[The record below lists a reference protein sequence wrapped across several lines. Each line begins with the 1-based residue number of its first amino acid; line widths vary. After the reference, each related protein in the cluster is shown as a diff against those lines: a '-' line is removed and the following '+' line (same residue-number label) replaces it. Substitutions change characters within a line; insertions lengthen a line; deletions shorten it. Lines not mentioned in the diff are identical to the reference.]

1 MKKLITVVLMCF
13 PIVYLA
19 AQSKPSTEIGIHA
32 ATLSAIPLYF
42 QSLEGA
48 GSYHHQGSYGF
59 GLSLQLQKKKA
70 GFLTGLDFSHYRFSS
85 SWIDGNGQ
93 EQHSAHDIIVEI
105 LTIPLNINLD
115 LTHGFHL
122 GGGPFAAIELRQ
134 NKNSFD
140 RQTGLG
146 MNVFIQKRIRINPSL
161 SLGISPEI
169 KIHALLP
176 TAMDGYHR
184 RLLEARL
191 KLSLHLKTEKIASA
205 PKP

>member
-1 MKKLITVVLMCF
+1 MKKLFTTVLVF
-13 PIVYLA
+13 IPIFYLA
-19 AQSKPSTEIGIHA
+19 AQTKPTNEIGIHA
-32 ATLSAIPLYF
+32 ATSSAIPVYF
-42 QSLEGA
+42 QSLVGA
-48 GSYHHQGSYGF
+48 GSYHHLGSYGF
-59 GLSLQLQKKKA
+59 GLSLLLQKKKA

-115 LTHGFHL
+115 LTHGFHF

-134 NKNSFD
+134 NKNGFD
-140 RQTGLG
+140 SQNGLG

-161 SLGISPEI
+161 SVGISPEI

-176 TAMDGYHR
+176 TALDGYHR
-184 RLLEARL
+184 RLLEASL
-191 KLSLHLKTEKIASA
+191 KLSLHLKTEKIAA
-205 PKP
+205 ALKP